1 MLVLRPAFALLAL
14 TLGACGA
21 RTGLGQ
27 AEARDA
33 GAAIDAPDARVMD
46 APRDVPADVAS
57 DTPDV
62 PADTPPDVPVLD
74 AGDPCEIG
82 EEPLRGELCMQPLFG
97 REPTLS
103 CPGGFVD
110 VAARGE
116 GTLVWEC
123 GGFRAEA
130 RFGERTYRGT
140 RIGDDV
146 ALCIRTEFDYA
157 DGCRWESSQRLEG
170 ELSGEAL
177 TLTYRERSIAGMD
190 CFPPCTADAL
200 VELR

>member
-1 MLVLRPAFALLAL
+1 MSGGETARRIALLAV
-14 TLGACGA
+14 TVLGACGA
-21 RTGLGQ
+21 RTGLGEV
-27 AEARDA
+27 EAHDA
-33 GAAIDAPDARVMD
+33 GRAPVD
-46 APRDVPADVAS
+46 APRDAPAMDARRDAPLDVPADV
-57 DTPDV
+57 
-62 PADTPPDVPVLD
+62 PPDAPVLD

-82 EEPLRGELCMQPLFG
+82 AEPLRGMLCTRPLFG
-97 REPTLS
+97 GEPTLS

-123 GGFRAEA
+123 GGSRAEA

-140 RIGDDV
+140 RTGDDV

-190 CFPPCTADAL
+190 CFPPCTADAI